1 MTALDLEESDYIEI
15 SAMTRQPSA
24 TTLASVRTKFQRPHE
39 RSKAWRAARISSGLP
54 HVARSS
60 WVFSG
65 TFFAAVMMQVS
76 NDPPAAVRMR
86 VGGDGAFPQTLDAAP
101 ATPGMGAVTESLK
114 TARYRIWRFIVGYAR
129 TSASSTPRR
138 APGT

>member
-1 MTALDLEESDYIEI
+1 MTALDLEASDYIEI

-65 TFFAAVMMQVS
+65 TFFAAVMMKVS
-76 NDPPAAVRMR
+76 RS
-86 VGGDGAFPQTLDAAP
+86 
-101 ATPGMGAVTESLK
+101 EEH
-114 TARYRIWRFIVGYAR
+114 
-129 TSASSTPRR
+129 TSELQSRGHLVCR
-138 APGT
+138 LLLEKKKE